1 MAFSYIG
8 YATVANEQSGTSPKT
23 CSSSLNVAAGD
34 LLVCWLG
41 YEDQANTNASATD
54 GGSNNFTMEAETSN
68 AGGSKGRFGYI
79 LSATANASATF
90 VGTAGTAP
98 YCGFYVFQF
107 RPDAGETVSLDQKGT
122 ATGTGTSLATANIT
136 TTGTDEVVLVGCKN
150 YASATFSSAAI
161 NGAAPTGIGYQGLTA
176 VMYSILSATGTMN
189 GTVTHANSNWVCNI
203 ISFKSAAGGAATGNP
218 HYAYRQM
225 QEHLK

>member
-1 MAFSYIG
+1 MAFSYIT
-8 YATVANEQSGTSPKT
+8 YAAAVSDQSSSPKT
-23 CSSSLNVAAGD
+23 CSSALNVAAGD

-41 YEDQANTNASATD
+41 YEDQANENASASD
-54 GGSNNFTMEAETSN
+54 GGSNVFTMEAETSN

-79 LSATANASATF
+79 LSATANAAATF
-90 VGTAGTAP
+90 VGVAGTAP

-136 TTGTDEVVLVGCKN
+136 TTGTDEVVLMGCKN
-150 YASATFSSAAI
+150 YNSASWSSPTI
-161 NGAAPTGIGYQGLTA
+161 GGAAVTGSGTNGLTG
-176 VMYSILSATGTMN
+176 VFYSLLTATATVG
-189 GTVTHANSNWVCNI
+189 GAVTHANSNWVCNI
-203 ISFKSAAGGAATGNP
+203 ISFKSASGGAATGNP